1 MFTNDSNAFIPL
13 LIIGVRDKTVDSS
26 KYAARVA
33 TKIAAHNYRTV
44 VPTERH
50 KEMHPYIPTVIITG
64 APYKYLHIC
73 YI

>member
-33 TKIAAHNYRTV
+33 NKIAAHNHRTV
-44 VPTERH
+44 VPTEIR
-50 KEMHPYIPTVIITG
+50 KEMHPSIPTIIMSG
-64 APYKYLHIC
+64 APY
-73 YI
+73 